1 MIRIIVVEDNSIV
14 REGVIE
20 LLSYQTDMNVVG
32 EAEDGFHAL
41 ELLETGVETDIVL
54 TDLNM
59 AGMDGLIL
67 TERIRSAYPQIKVI
81 ILTMHLRQ
89 DFIERAFKAGAKGYV
104 LKSGDIDDVYNG
116 IRSVFAGEESVTSG
130 F

>member
-14 REGVIE
+14 REGVVE
-20 LLSYQTDMNVVG
+20 LLNYQPDMNVIG
-32 EAEDGFHAL
+32 EAEDAFHAL
-41 ELLETGVETDIVL
+41 ELLETGIETDIVL

-59 AGMDGLIL
+59 AGMDGLLL
-67 TERIRSAYPQIKVI
+67 TEKICSAYPQIRVI
-81 ILTMHLRQ
+81 ILTMHLRE

-104 LKSGDIDDVYNG
+104 LKSGDIDDVFSG
-116 IRSVFAGEESVTSG
+116 IRKVFTGEEFVTAG